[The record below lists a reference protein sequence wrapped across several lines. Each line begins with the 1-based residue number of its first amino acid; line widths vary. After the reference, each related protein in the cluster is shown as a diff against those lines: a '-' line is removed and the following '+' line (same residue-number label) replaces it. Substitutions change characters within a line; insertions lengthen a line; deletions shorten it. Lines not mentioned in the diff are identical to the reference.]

1 MARIGG
7 SVPVMRV
14 TALTLVCLLA
24 IASSAEAQM
33 EELSPF
39 DFEDEAGDAAG
50 DGESGEAEAP
60 LLEEFEV
67 DARDAVLSAAR
78 TKTTIQEAPGIITVI
93 TADEIRA
100 RGHRTLNDV
109 LRTVPGFEG
118 DRLESNGWF
127 NESIA
132 RGQPRTLLILL
143 NGVNITEPVRNT
155 LSIDR
160 KIPLESVKRIE
171 VTSGPGGVLW
181 GSNALLGVVN
191 IILKDHTDVDG
202 VELLA
207 GGGHGPGALE
217 AVQARAAVGESFLDG
232 QVELYTAVDF
242 YSDRGAELEVDVRK
256 VLGALPQPELD
267 SKTIYDPS
275 PGVSDFNS
283 RDWWLAHT
291 LVLRVFDTLTID
303 WQLQFEV
310 DHRQLATGG
319 ALLEGSRLDP
329 ETGALDEVHVETVGS
344 DPVQVVGV
352 NWRDRFFGDTLGL
365 SARLYGVRFEVE
377 ESPFWAFPPRYVPGV
392 DALADGVSIGLT
404 VDQQLRYGLNLDADV
419 SLDDHTVVFGFEGF
433 QERIRDAWR
442 QDTLRKRI
450 YLPRIAAP
458 DPRTGEIPEVAIFG
472 PERCPTAGR
481 RPVSVDG
488 QQLEVLFLDDACRFE
503 ERFLKDTQ
511 RTVGAFYVS
520 DEWRLARPLTIQ
532 PGFRVQVSDSY
543 DPVTLFSGAL
553 VWNIVDKLYL
563 KLNYAEGF
571 RPPSYDSTRIVD
583 VAVSTLSYRSGDD
596 IRVETSRAGE
606 VELNAVVLENTG
618 PLRRIY
624 LRADYAYTVLSDV
637 IRNVGGQFANSGE
650 RQIHSVEFFGRVEF
664 DGDHEIWLGGHYLET
679 EDSVFGPVRNFP
691 ELAITGGA
699 RVRVVGPLE
708 LSGLA
713 MWYGAQEDLNRPIS
727 AEGFPPGSQGGL
739 FEADASDIAV
749 EYIEPTL
756 TLRFGARLVELFDDR
771 VDVSAFLYNA
781 LDVRRQDPDFFFDD
795 RVLSRPQPRPGWSA
809 FASVRA
815 RLF

>member
-1 MARIGG
+1 MR
-7 SVPVMRV
+7 SV
-14 TALTLVCLLA
+14 ALTLIGLLA

-39 DFEDEAGDAAG
+39 DFEDDA
-50 DGESGEAEAP
+50 DTPGEGEGEAEAP

-78 TKTTIQEAPGIITVI
+78 TKTTIQEAPGIITVV
-93 TADEIRA
+93 TAAEIEA

-143 NGVNITEPVRNT
+143 NGVNITEPIRNT

-160 KIPLESVKRIE
+160 KIPLASVKRIE

-202 VELLA
+202 VEVAA
-207 GGGHGPGALE
+207 GGGHGPGAME
-217 AVQARAAVGESFLDG
+217 AFGARAAVGESFFDG
-232 QVELYTAVDF
+232 QLELYTAVDF
-242 YSDRGAELEVDVRK
+242 YSDRGAELRVGERK

-267 SKTIYDPS
+267 SKTIYDPED
-275 PGVSDFNS
+275 GVTDFNS

-291 LVLRVFDTLTID
+291 LVLRVFDTLTVD
-303 WQLQFEV
+303 WQLQFET

-319 ALLEGSRLDP
+319 ALLEGSRRDP
-329 ETGALDEVHVETVGS
+329 ETGAVEPVYVETIGE
-344 DPVQVVGV
+344 DPLQVVGL
-352 NWRDRFFGDTLGL
+352 NWRDRFADDALGL
-365 SARLYGVRFEVE
+365 SARVYGVRFQVE
-377 ESPFWAFPPRYVPGV
+377 EQPFWAFPPRDVPGV
-392 DALADGVSIGLT
+392 DALADGVSIGLE
-404 VDQQLRYGLNLDADV
+404 VDHQVRYGLNLDADV
-419 SLDDHTVVFGFEGF
+419 SLDDHTVVFGFEAF
-433 QERIRDAWR
+433 QERLVEAWR

-450 YLPRIAAP
+450 HLPRVRTR
-458 DPRTGEIPEVAIFG
+458 DPETGEIPEVAIFG
-472 PERCPTAGR
+472 PGNCPRAGR
-481 RPVSVDG
+481 RTVAIDG
-488 QQLEVLFLDDACRFE
+488 QLTNDVIFLDDDCRFE
-503 ERFLKDTQ
+503 ERFLDDAT

-520 DEWRLARPLTIQ
+520 DEWRLARRLTLQ
-532 PGFRVQVSDSY
+532 PGFRAQYYTERYGLV
-543 DPVTLFSGAL
+543 PLFSGAL

-571 RPPSYDSTRIVD
+571 RPPSFDSTEIKEL
-583 VAVSTLSYRSGDD
+583 AVSTLSYQSDEGID
-596 IRVETSRAGE
+596 VETSRAGE
-606 VELNAVVLENTG
+606 IELNAVLFENQG
-618 PLRRIY
+618 PLRRLY
-624 LRADYAYTVLSDV
+624 VRGDYAYTVLSDV

-650 RQIHSVEFFGRVEF
+650 RQIHSAEVFTRVEF
-664 DGDHEIWLGGHYLET
+664 DGDHELWFGGHFIKA

-691 ELAITGGA
+691 ELAFTGGA

-713 MWYGAQEDLNRPIS
+713 MWYGAQEDFNRPPG
-727 AEGFPPGSQGGL
+727 AGEFPPGSGYRQ
-739 FEADASDIAV
+739 ADASDAVV
-749 EYIEPTL
+749 EYIEPSL
-756 TLRFGARLVELFDDR
+756 TLRFGARVVEVFDER
-771 VDVSAFLYNA
+771 VDVSLFVYNA
-781 LDVRRQDPDFFFDD
+781 LDERRQDPDFFFDD
-795 RVLSRPQPRPGWSA
+795 RVISRPQPRPGWSA
-809 FASVRA
+809 FAQVRA

>member
-1 MARIGG
+1 
-7 SVPVMRV
+7 MRV
-14 TALTLVCLLA
+14 MALTLIGLLA

-39 DFEDEAGDAAG
+39 DFEEDAGDAP
-50 DGESGEAEAP
+50 GEGEGEAEAP

-93 TADEIRA
+93 TADEIEA
-100 RGHRTLNDV
+100 RGHRTINDV

-118 DRLESNGWF
+118 DRFESNGWF

-132 RGQPRTLLILL
+132 RGQPRTLLVLL
-143 NGVNITEPVRNT
+143 NGINITEPIRNT

-160 KIPLESVKRIE
+160 KIPLASVKRIE

-202 VELLA
+202 LEVA
-207 GGGHGPGALE
+207 VGGGHGPGAME
-217 AVQARAAVGESFLDG
+217 AVGAHVAVGESFFDG
-232 QVELYTAVDF
+232 QLELYTALDL

-267 SKTIYDPS
+267 SKTIYDAT
-275 PGVSDFNS
+275 PGVTDFNS

-303 WQLQFEV
+303 WYLQIESE
-310 DHRQLATGG
+310 HSEIYTGG
-319 ALLEGSRLDP
+319 ALLEGSRLEAD
-329 ETGALDEVHVETVGS
+329 GSLSEVHVETVGE
-344 DPVQVVGV
+344 DPLQVVGV
-352 NWRDRFFGDTLGL
+352 NWRSRFFEDALGL
-365 SARLYGVRFEVE
+365 SARMYGVRFQVE
-377 ESPFWAFPPRYVPGV
+377 EQPFWAFPPRYVPGV
-392 DALADGVSIGLT
+392 DALAEGVVIGLE

-433 QERIRDAWR
+433 QEKLVDAWR

-450 YLPRIAAP
+450 HLPRVGVADENGQIP
-458 DPRTGEIPEVAIFG
+458 DEAIFG
-472 PERCPTAGR
+472 PGRCPPAGR

-488 QQLEVLFLDDACRFE
+488 QRIDVLFLDDACRFE
-503 ERFLKDTQ
+503 ERFVRDTS
-511 RTVGAFYVS
+511 RTVGAFYIS
-520 DEWRLARPLTIQ
+520 DEWRLARPLTLQ
-532 PGFRVQVSDSY
+532 PGFRAQVSDSY

-553 VWNIVDKLYL
+553 VWNIVDKLFL

-583 VAVSTLSYRSGDD
+583 VAVSTLSYQSSDD

-606 VELNAVVLENTG
+606 VELNAVLFENAG
-618 PLRRIY
+618 PLRRMY
-624 LRADYAYTVLSDV
+624 VRGDYAYTVLSDV
-637 IRNVGGQFANSGE
+637 IRNVGGQFGNSGQRE
-650 RQIHSVEFFGRVEF
+650 IHSAEVFARVEF
-664 DGDHEIWLGGHYLET
+664 DGDHELWFGGHFIKA

-691 ELAITGGA
+691 ELAFTGGA
-699 RVRVVGPLE
+699 RARIAGPLE

-713 MWYGAQEDLNRPIS
+713 MWYGAQEDINRPAS
-727 AEGFPPGSQGGL
+727 AVEFPTGSGFSQ
-739 FEADASDIAV
+739 ADASDVTV

-756 TLRFGARLVELFDDR
+756 TLRFGLRLVELFDDR
-771 VDVSAFLYNA
+771 IDISAFVYNA

-809 FASVRA
+809 FGQIRA
-815 RLF
+815 TVF

>member
-1 MARIGG
+1 
-7 SVPVMRV
+7 MRV
-14 TALTLVCLLA
+14 LALTLIGLLA

-39 DFEDEAGDAAG
+39 DFEDDAQDASG
-50 DGESGEAEAP
+50 DGEGEPESSM
-60 LLEEFEV
+60 LEEFEI

-93 TADEIRA
+93 TADEIEA

-143 NGVNITEPVRNT
+143 NGINITEPTRNT

-160 KIPLESVKRIE
+160 KIPLASVKRIE

-202 VELLA
+202 VEVAA

-217 AVQARAAVGESFLDG
+217 AFGARVAVGQSFFDG
-232 QVELYTAVDF
+232 QLELYTAIDA
-242 YSDRGAELEVDVRK
+242 YSDRGAELEIEARK

-267 SKTIYDPS
+267 SKTIYDLT
-275 PGVSDFNS
+275 PGLTDFNS
-283 RDWWLAHT
+283 RDWWIAHT
-291 LVLRVFDTLTID
+291 LVLRIFDTVTVD
-303 WQLQFEV
+303 WQLQFER

-319 ALLEGSRLDP
+319 ALLEGSRLGDDG
-329 ETGALDEVHVETVGS
+329 ELDEVHVETVGE
-344 DPVQVVGV
+344 DPVQVVGI
-352 NWRDRFFGDTLGL
+352 NWRDRFADDVLGL
-365 SARLYGVRFEVE
+365 SARVYGVRFQVQEQ
-377 ESPFWAFPPRYVPGV
+377 PFWAFPPRYIAGV
-392 DALADGVSIGLT
+392 DALADGVVIGLE

-419 SLDDHTVVFGFEGF
+419 SLDDHTIVFGFEGF
-433 QERIRDAWR
+433 QERLVDAWR

-450 YLPRIAAP
+450 VLPDEA
-458 DPRTGEIPEVAIFG
+458 DPIFG
-472 PERCPTAGR
+472 PDRCPGPGR
-481 RPVSVDG
+481 RRVAVGNRITD
-488 QQLEVLFLDDACRFE
+488 QVIFLDDACRFE
-503 ERFLKDTQ
+503 ERFLDDVS
-511 RTVGAFYVS
+511 RTVGAFYIS

-532 PGFRVQVSDSY
+532 PGFRAQYYSD
-543 DPVTLFSGAL
+543 PEEIVPLFSGAL

-571 RPPSYDSTRIVD
+571 RPPSYDSTQIVD
-583 VAVSTLSYRSGDD
+583 LAVSTLSYQSSPD
-596 IRVETSRAGE
+596 IKVETSRAGE
-606 VELNAVVLENTG
+606 VELNAVLLENTG

-624 LRADYAYTVLSDV
+624 VRGDYAYTVLSDV
-637 IRNVGGQFANSGE
+637 IRNVGGQFANSGQRE
-650 RQIHSVEFFGRVEF
+650 IHSAEMFARAEF
-664 DGDHEIWLGGHYLET
+664 DAGHELWFGGHYIKA

-691 ELAITGGA
+691 ELAFTGGA

-713 MWYGAQEDLNRPIS
+713 MWYGAQEDFNRPAS
-727 AEGFPPGSQGGL
+727 AIEFPAGSGFAQ
-739 FEADASDIAV
+739 ADASDVEV

-771 VDVSAFLYNA
+771 IDISAFVYNA
-781 LDVRRQDPDFFFDD
+781 LDVRRSDPDFFFDD
-795 RVLSRPQPRPGWSA
+795 RVISRPQPRPGWSA
-809 FASVRA
+809 FGQIRA